1 VSLVFV
7 KESWRSENCCLG
19 VAADCVLGIPD
30 AFEKMSNIHFF
41 MQLELGFLEEASKGS
56 LVTSSTTEWSDEKA
70 EHL

>member
-1 VSLVFV
+1 
-7 KESWRSENCCLG
+7 
-19 VAADCVLGIPD
+19 VLGIPD